1 MIIVD
6 NLTKKYGT
14 HTAVS
19 HLSFTVP
26 DGQVTGFLG
35 PNGSGKS
42 TTMRC
47 ILGLDKPTAGAAT
60 FHGAYYDGPFAELER
75 KPKVAGAIIDTSWF
89 HPARS
94 GRNHLKVI
102 ARGAG
107 ISDNRV
113 EECLAIVGMT
123 DAGDKKLGGYSLGMK
138 QRIGVAAALLGNP
151 QHLILDEPIN
161 GLDPAGVNWMRTTIR
176 RFAEEGRAVLVSSH
190 LLAEMEQTADRIVVI
205 GKGHMVGEYSMSEF
219 LSGGTTVH
227 VESPQAEQLA
237 AALTTANLAPVSGS
251 LPNTIIVPLN
261 PKVTEAQLRHQIAQI
276 ACDSGCLVTRLQPV
290 HDNLEQRYLAA
301 TAQWQEFRAGSSA
314 ANQQKSTRE
323 GGLA

>member
-1 MIIVD
+1 MIIVE
-6 NLTKKYGT
+6 NLTKKYGAQV
-14 HTAVS
+14 AVS
-19 HLSFTVP
+19 NLSFTVP

-47 ILGLDKPTAGAAT
+47 ILGLDAPTAGTAV
-60 FHGAYYDGPFAELER
+60 FRGGYYDGPFASLDN

-94 GRNHLKVI
+94 GRNHLRVI

-107 ISDNRV
+107 ISDKRV

-123 DAGDKKLGGYSLGMK
+123 NVGDKKLGGYSLGMK

-219 LSGGTTVH
+219 LADGTTVE
-227 VESPQAEQLA
+227 VESPQAKDLA
-237 AALTTANLAPVSGS
+237 AALVAAGLSPTPGPGS
-251 LPNTIIVPLN
+251 NTIIVPLS
-261 PKVTEAQLRHQIAQI
+261 PHVTEAALRQQIAQI
-276 ACDSGCLVTRLQPV
+276 AAEAGYLVTRLQTV

-301 TAQWQEFRAGSSA
+301 TAGWEEFRAGTATKPNA
-314 ANQQKSTRE
+314 AH
-323 GGLA
+323 